1 MQLFVILSLEV
12 VTDDRKKLST
22 KNTRH
27 TLLHFVGTVG
37 NNTYCMEIAQEADIQ
52 TLWDDASK
60 VVKEYISANSF
71 NIWLSGVYPLKID
84 DDGRTIVLGVPNELT
99 RSWIQKNYQNILA
112 SELIKINPSIRN
124 VKLIISRRMTK
135 KPLKTPPPQKTVPL
149 DLKSFDKETNLNPDL
164 VFDEF
169 IVAPYNR
176 FAHTAAQAIIEK
188 FGTLY
193 NPFYVYGPT
202 GVGKTHLL
210 QAIGNKVKHVNPSMN
225 VFYTTTEAF
234 MESYI
239 NAIKKDRVKQFRN
252 AYQNYQLFIIDD
264 VHFLQKSESTLIE
277 VFHLFNALVNK
288 NAQIVLSSDQ
298 PPANLD
304 KMEDRIRTR
313 LNSGV
318 VIDIE
323 KPRYEDMRIVC
334 VEKARKIGVDLTE
347 ESIDYIVENISQN
360 IREMSGAL
368 KSIHLHTLNHDG
380 GAVGITD
387 VKKYIKNHVRTKAT
401 MSHDKMIQVVCEF
414 YRIKPELL
422 STKLRKKEVV
432 NARQIIMYVFREH
445 LNLSYSFIGKQFGNR
460 DHTTVMHA
468 CGKIT
473 KALQENSSF
482 QRDYEI
488 LVKRLD
494 IA

>member
-1 MQLFVILSLEV
+1 
-12 VTDDRKKLST
+12 
-22 KNTRH
+22 
-27 TLLHFVGTVG
+27 
-37 NNTYCMEIAQEADIQ
+37 MEITQEADIQ

-71 NIWLSGVYPLKID
+71 NTWLSGVYPLKID
-84 DDGRTIVLGVPNELT
+84 DGGRTIVLGVPNELT
-99 RSWIQKNYQNILA
+99 RSWIQKNYQGILA
-112 SELIKINPSIRN
+112 SEFVKINPSIRN
-124 VKLIISRRMTK
+124 VKLIISRRVSK
-135 KPLKTPPPQKTVPL
+135 KPPRSVPSQKTVPL
-149 DLKSFDKETNLNPDL
+149 DLKSFDRETNLNPDL
-164 VFDEF
+164 VFENF

-176 FAHTAAQAIIEK
+176 FAHTAAQAIMEK

-210 QAIGNKVKHVNPSMN
+210 QAIGNKIKRVNPSMN

-234 MESYI
+234 MENYI
-239 NAIKKDRVKQFRN
+239 NAIKKDRIKEFRN
-252 AYQNYQLFIIDD
+252 TYQNYQLFIIDD

-298 PPANLD
+298 PPADLE

-323 KPRYEDMRIVC
+323 KPKYEDMRIVC
-334 VEKARKIGVDLTE
+334 TEKAGKMGIDITQDA
-347 ESIDYIVENISQN
+347 IDYVVENISQN
-360 IREMSGAL
+360 IREINGAL
-368 KSIHLHTLNHDG
+368 KSIHLHIVNQGSGKVDI
-380 GAVGITD
+380 VD
-387 VKKYIKNHVRTKAT
+387 VKKYIKNHVRAKTT
-401 MSHDKMIQVVCEF
+401 MSHEKMIQVVCDF
-414 YRIKPELL
+414 YQIKPELL
-422 STKLRKKEVV
+422 GTKLRKKEVV
-432 NARQIIMYVFREH
+432 HARQIIMYVFREH

-468 CGKIT
+468 CTKIT
-473 KALQENSSF
+473 KELQDNSTI
-482 QRDYEI
+482 QRDFEV

-494 IA
+494 IV